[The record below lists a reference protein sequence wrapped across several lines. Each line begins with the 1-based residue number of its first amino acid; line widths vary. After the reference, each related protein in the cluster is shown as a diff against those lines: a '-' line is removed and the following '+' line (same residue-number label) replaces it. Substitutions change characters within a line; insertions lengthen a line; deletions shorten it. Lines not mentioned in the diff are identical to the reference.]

1 MKKWL
6 NSNYSAINHHGGCQV
21 KGGLGQGDLIWTRL
35 LQSCIYSLP
44 SGLSH
49 YHYVPLSRKR
59 RQLFFFSFHKATV
72 FPIACRVLDDIC
84 TKFHKCT
91 IMHLSAKNWHIQPIS
106 IYVFICHPTMLPLV
120 TDYSV
125 EVKTNSTPVH
135 RFCFPL
141 KQAGINVSFL
151 SLGQLAKL
159 R

>member
-6 NSNYSAINHHGGCQV
+6 NSNYSAINHHGGRQV

-35 LQSCIYSLP
+35 IQNCIYSGP
-44 SGLSH
+44 SGITFFTLSLCRSH
-49 YHYVPLSRKR
+49 MESETIIFL
-59 RQLFFFSFHKATV
+59 LFHIASV

-84 TKFHKCT
+84 TMFHKCKSCT
-91 IMHLSAKNWHIQPIS
+91 YQQNLAYSTNLNIC
-106 IYVFICHPTMLPLV
+106 VFHSTVLPLV

-125 EVKTNSTPVH
+125 HVKINSTPVH
-135 RFCFPL
+135 RFCLPL

-151 SLGQLAKL
+151 SLAQLAKL